1 MSNKAEYIKGME
13 RLLVIMPK
21 KKLQKHLM
29 NWMNRELTLNDKL
42 FEVRLLLVVW
52 DK

>member
-1 MSNKAEYIKGME
+1 MNSKEEYIKGME

-21 KKLQKHLM
+21 KKLQKELAS
-29 NWMNRELTLNDKL
+29 WLNRELNLRQKL

-52 DK
+52 DE